1 VRYNLRLSTG
11 PQTRLVENW
20 SYSQHRYLGCTMD
33 EGIAMWSF
41 SDSRVEETA
50 STVTQ
55 EKSSGGVRAKAAVDA
70 SPSLHTRHHGDGLRA
85 TRRSPPRS
93 GAWG

>member
-1 VRYNLRLSTG
+1 VRYNPRLSTG
-11 PQTRLVENW
+11 PQTRPVENW

-33 EGIAMWSF
+33 EGIAIWSF

-55 EKSSGGVRAKAAVDA
+55 EKSSGGRTTSLCLLLSIEAIPPGA
-70 SPSLHTRHHGDGLRA
+70 SKVHGSPTMFGPSPFPT
-85 TRRSPPRS
+85 
-93 GAWG
+93 